1 MRQRPPVK
9 TGRYLCPLGKRGRHE
24 HNRQARRQAPG
35 AGMSGP
41 LASWLLAHLPAEAT
55 RTDRLVGTILALD
68 ANHDGSGADETRE
81 QMAELAGA
89 SPSAVS
95 RSLRRLMAW
104 RFVAAGPE
112 QPGRRRPRMR
122 MVLVRWCAPEVGCQP
137 CAQLAPWHRKV
148 ATSDN
153 SSPGKVVTGAP
164 KGGHQ
169 WQPLRN
175 GSRPSDQQRLARL
188 TAEANLR
195 TSERPPDTDHRWA
208 GGRSA
213 PPGTPLGSE
222 ADASE
227 CASKPSNQAREATA
241 GAVVPFPAR
250 SSDAGAHG
258 GAARTGSRPPP
269 GAATGG
275 PVLHPDGRLFE
286 PEPAPIREHWR

>member
-1 MRQRPPVK
+1 
-9 TGRYLCPLGKRGRHE
+9 
-24 HNRQARRQAPG
+24 
-35 AGMSGP
+35 MSGP

-55 RTDRLVGTILALD
+55 RTDRLVGSILALD
-68 ANHDGSGADETRE
+68 AHHDGSGADQTRE

-104 RFVAAGPE
+104 RFLAAGPE
-112 QPGRRRPRMR
+112 QPGRRRPRTR
-122 MVLVRWCAPEVGCQP
+122 MILVRWCPPEAGCQP

-153 SSPGKVVTGAP
+153 PSPGKVVTGAP

-195 TSERPPDTDHRWA
+195 ASERPPDTDHRWA

-227 CASKPSNQAREATA
+227 CAFKPSNQAREATA
-241 GAVVPFPAR
+241 GNIIPFKADRPLAP
-250 SSDAGAHG
+250 DHG
-258 GAARTGSRPPP
+258 EPSTPRYAAAPS
-269 GAATGG
+269 AATGD
-275 PVLHPDGRLFE
+275 PFSIPGRLFE
-286 PEPAPIREHWR
+286 VEPEHDPARWAR